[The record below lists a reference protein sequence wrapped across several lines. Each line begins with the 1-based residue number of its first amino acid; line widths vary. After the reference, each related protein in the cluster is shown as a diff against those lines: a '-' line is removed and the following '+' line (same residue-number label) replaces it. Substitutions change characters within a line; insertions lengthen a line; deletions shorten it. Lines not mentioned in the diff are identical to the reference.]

1 MVVTPTREEVER
13 RLIDLTTEVAKIPRQ
28 RIVNGATFEDDL
40 RMESIAFVEI
50 HVALEDE
57 YDVEIDPLQVI
68 ELNEFGAIV
77 DYVHRQITETQNAKV
92 IESLSP
98 LVHSRRGCG

>member
-1 MVVTPTREEVER
+1 MGIELVATPTRQEVEG
-13 RLIDLTTEVAKIPRQ
+13 RLIELTTEIAKIPRE
-28 RIVNGATFEDDL
+28 RIVNGATFEGNL

-57 YDVEIDPLQVI
+57 YDIEVDPLQVI

-77 DYVHRQITETQNAKV
+77 DYVHRQIVEA
-92 IESLSP
+92 
-98 LVHSRRGCG
+98 RR